1 MKRETIS
8 AALTDISAV
17 YIEEAADYQGAKR
30 RRGAVWPRLAAACL
44 CLAMGLGALLPRG
57 QRDDRAV
64 LSLAGY
70 GAEEGYGTG
79 GHWAWDSAELVS
91 GNPWRAE
98 MALTE
103 LPVYYN
109 NLTYDE
115 YLVPS
120 GADAE
125 AMRQRLLETAARFGL
140 AAEELTVLEGP
151 RSTNT
156 FRSDG
161 TRAELE
167 VPQWLAVQTDALR
180 LEVDQRLVVTAT
192 FTPALSLPEGICF
205 GWHASYG
212 DMLAAAD
219 CLLETY
225 GALLNMEEP
234 RADISGGEYDADGR
248 QSYSLAFFDA
258 GGSDEEAVLNRSLH
272 RVQLYPGDGE
282 EAGKLAV
289 IRFFQPDTSWYLGRY
304 PVIDPAEAEERLL
317 AGCYV
322 TSVSGAVPS
331 GEDICG
337 VELVY
342 RTGDHERYYMPWY
355 RFCVE
360 LPEERRADGMRTF
373 GVYDVPAVAGEYL
386 ENVPTWGMVG

>member
-8 AALTDISAV
+8 AALTDINTA
-17 YIEEAADYQGAKR
+17 YIQEAADYQGEKR
-30 RRGAVWPRLAAACL
+30 RRGPVWLRLAAACL
-44 CLAMGLGALLPRG
+44 CLVMGLAVLLPHG

-70 GAEEGYGTG
+70 GADEGYGTG
-79 GHWAWDSAELVS
+79 GYWAWDSAELVS
-91 GNPWRAE
+91 GNPWREE
-98 MALTE
+98 MVLTE

-151 RSTNT
+151 RSTYT
-156 FRSDG
+156 FRADG

-167 VPQWLAVQTDALR
+167 VPQWLAVQTDELR
-180 LEVDQRLVVTAT
+180 LEVDQRLVVTVT
-192 FTPALSLPEGICF
+192 FTPALSLPEEICF

-219 CLLETY
+219 YLLETY

-234 RADISGGEYDADGR
+234 RADISGGAYDVYGR

-258 GGSDEEAVLNRSLH
+258 GGSDGETVLRRHLE

-289 IRFFQPDTSWYLGRY
+289 IRFFQPDISWYLGSY
-304 PVIDPAEAEERLL
+304 PVIDPAEAKERLL

-322 TSVSGAVPS
+322 PAVSGAEPS
-331 GEDICG
+331 EEDICG

-342 RTGDHERYYMPWY
+342 RTGEYERYYMPWY

-360 LPEERRADGMRTF
+360 LPEEQRADGMRTF
-373 GVYDVPAVAGEYL
+373 GLYDVPAVVGEYL
-386 ENVPTWGMVG
+386 EDLPTWGMVG

>member
-8 AALTDISAV
+8 AALTDIRAA
-17 YIEEAADYQGAKR
+17 YIEEAADYQAAKR
-30 RRGAVWPRLAAACL
+30 RRSVWPRLAAACL
-44 CLAMGLGALLPRG
+44 CLVVGLAALLPRG

-70 GAEEGYGTG
+70 GADEGYGTG

-91 GNPWRAE
+91 GNPWREE

-140 AAEELTVLEGP
+140 TDDEMTVLEGP
-151 RSTNT
+151 RSAYI
-156 FRSDG
+156 FRADG

-167 VPQWLAVQTDALR
+167 VPQWLAVQGAGVR

-192 FTPALSLPEGICF
+192 FTPALSLPEEISF
-205 GWHASYG
+205 QWHASYE

-225 GALLNMEEP
+225 GKLLNMEEP
-234 RADISGGEYDADGR
+234 RADISGGAYDVYGR

-258 GGSDEEAVLNRSLH
+258 GSSDEESVLNWSLN

-282 EAGKLAV
+282 EAGKLAA
-289 IRFFQPDTSWYLGRY
+289 IRFFQPDTSWYLGSY
-304 PVIDPAEAEERLL
+304 PVIDSAEAKERLL

-322 TSVSGAVPS
+322 TSVSGPVP
-331 GEDICG
+331 EEKDICG

-342 RTGDHERYYMPWY
+342 RTGEHERYYMPWY

-360 LPEERRADGMRTF
+360 LPEEQQVDGMRTF
-373 GVYDVPAVAGEYL
+373 GMYDVPAVVGEYL
-386 ENVPTWGMVG
+386 DLESMPSGGVF

>member
-1 MKRETIS
+1 MTREMIS
-8 AALTDISAV
+8 AALTDISAA
-17 YIEEAADYQGAKR
+17 YIEEAADYQGEKR
-30 RRGAVWPRLAAACL
+30 RRRPLWPRLAAACL
-44 CLAMGLGALLPRG
+44 CLVMGLAVLLPHG

-70 GAEEGYGTG
+70 GAEEGNGTG

-91 GNPWRAE
+91 GNPWRKE

-109 NLTYDE
+109 GLTYDQD
-115 YLVPS
+115 LVPS

-125 AMRQRLLETAARFGL
+125 KMRQRLLETAVRFGL
-140 AAEELTVLEGP
+140 ATEELTVVEGP

-167 VPQWLAVQTDALR
+167 VPRWLAVQTDALR

-192 FTPALSLPEGICF
+192 FTPALSLPEEICF
-205 GWHASYG
+205 GWHTSYE

-219 CLLETY
+219 YLLETY

-234 RADISGGEYDADGR
+234 RADISGGEYDIYGR

-258 GGSDEEAVLNRSLH
+258 GGSDEESVLNWSLD
-272 RVQLYPGDGE
+272 RVQLCPGDGE

-304 PVIDPAEAEERLL
+304 PVIDLAEAKARLL

-322 TSVSGAVPS
+322 ASVSGEVP
-331 GEDICG
+331 GAEDICG

-373 GVYDVPAVAGEYL
+373 GMYDVPAVAGEYL
-386 ENVPTWGMVG
+386 EDVPSGGVF